1 MIQTNL
7 TIDGMACSMCE
18 AHINDVIRSTFSVK
32 KVTSSHR
39 KGTAQILSEEPL
51 SEPLVREAIEKTGYR
66 GLTFAQEP
74 YVKKRLF
81 G

>member
-66 GLTFAQEP
+66 VLTFAQEP